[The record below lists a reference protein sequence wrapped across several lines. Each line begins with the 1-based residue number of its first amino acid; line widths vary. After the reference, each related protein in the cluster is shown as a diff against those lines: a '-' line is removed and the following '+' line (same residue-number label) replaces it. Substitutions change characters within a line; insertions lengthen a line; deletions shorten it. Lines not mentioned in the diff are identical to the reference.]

1 MNSGKIIK
9 EGIFDNNPILIQ
21 FIGMCSTLAVST
33 SVINGFAMSMAVM
46 FVLVGSNVIVSLIRN
61 VTPDEIRIPIFIV
74 VIATFVTMVEMFLH
88 AYAQPIYEAL
98 GIFLPLIVVNC
109 IILGRAEAFAS
120 KNTVGAS
127 FMDGIGSGL
136 GYTMALLIVS
146 SLREIL
152 GAGTFAGISLFGK
165 GFQPIMIFAQ
175 PPGAFLILGCL
186 AGLFKFLMTKRARE

>member
-9 EGIFDNNPILIQ
+9 DGIFNNNPILVQ
-21 FIGMCSTLAVST
+21 FIGMCSALAVST
-33 SVINGFAMSMAVM
+33 SVVNGVAMSMAVM

-88 AYAQPIYEAL
+88 AYASPIYEAL

-120 KNTVGAS
+120 KNTIGAS
-127 FMDGIGSGL
+127 FLDGIGSGL

-146 SLREIL
+146 TIREIL
-152 GAGTFAGISLFGK
+152 GAGTFAGISLFGD

-175 PPGAFLILGCL
+175 PPGAFLILGSL
-186 AGLFKFLMTKRARE
+186 AGIFKFLMTKRAKE